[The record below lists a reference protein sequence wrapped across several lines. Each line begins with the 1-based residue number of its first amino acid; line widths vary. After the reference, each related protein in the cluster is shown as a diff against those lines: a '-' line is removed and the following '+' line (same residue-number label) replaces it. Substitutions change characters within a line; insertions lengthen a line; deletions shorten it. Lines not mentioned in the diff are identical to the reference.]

1 MRLIKIKNKLSLW
14 FVLLSFSTFAQD
26 SLTSLYLA
34 RCQVVSHYYAGLPFA
49 KDAFRALAKIKN
61 RSDLPTAYQI
71 IDSLTTKP
79 QGDVFWLYPVTA
91 LYLYGHTELPEA
103 YKLKIKYAFQNYTPL
118 RGDTENHWCMYY
130 ASLYLLSE
138 KEKDFVWFN
147 GKNSSENQQE
157 SKEWLYQWMETTV
170 TVGQGEFDSPLY
182 AMFFIAPLTMLYEF
196 AEDTL
201 MKKRAEIM
209 LYWLLADF
217 FIDYL
222 DGMYCGANSRIY
234 EYDIFSKRK
243 TLMSSLANF
252 LLGDKP
258 LQNPIPQLLLLAY
271 SHFRLPSIL
280 YAIATDRSIPYEN
293 KERKRSRNRIRYAKE
308 RSPVVSKYTYMSKT
322 FSLGS
327 IQTGRTEE
335 ILQHS
340 WQLNWKET
348 TTGEITTL
356 FGLHPYFSDNDMA
369 SLFPSLRKNV
379 VAEVVSSK
387 NSYDKEEKWIGASPY
402 EKLLQHKNI
411 LIGLYDFS
419 AKNIQYKHYNI
430 FFSKDLKKE
439 ISENNWIFCSHA
451 SIFIAFYPLKPYQ
464 FLKEEHGDRLRSFA
478 EKNGFVLYA
487 ENPKNFVS
495 FEGFKKQVI
504 HNFEIRYSEKQ
515 HTLQI
520 KTPTKVEMQF
530 SYADTRLINGK
541 KENPSSYPLF
551 ENPFSYSKVGSKKLT
566 IRYKTL
572 KMILDWQKGK
582 IFL

>member
-1 MRLIKIKNKLSLW
+1 MRLIKIKNNLSLW
-14 FVLLSFSTFAQD
+14 LILLSFSAFSQD

-34 RCQVVSHYYAGLPFA
+34 RCQVVSQYYANLPFA

-61 RSDLPTAYQI
+61 HSDLPTAYQI
-71 IDSLTTKP
+71 IDSLTTEP
-79 QGDVFWLYPVTA
+79 QGDVFWLYPITA
-91 LYLYGHTELPEA
+91 LYFYGYTELPET
-103 YKLKIKYAFQNYTPL
+103 YKLKIRYALQNYTPL

-130 ASLYLLSE
+130 ASLYLFSE
-138 KEKDFVWFN
+138 KEQDFIWFN

-234 EYDIFSKRK
+234 EYDIFTKRK

-271 SHFRLPSIL
+271 SHFRLPNIL
-280 YAIATDRSIPYEN
+280 YAIATDRSAPYEN
-293 KERKRSRNRIRYAKE
+293 KERKRSRNRIRYTKE
-308 RSPVVSKYTYMSKT
+308 RSPVVSKYTYMDKT

-379 VAEVVSSK
+379 IAEVVSSK
-387 NSYDKEEKWIGASPY
+387 TSYDKEEKWVGASPY
-402 EKLLQHKNI
+402 EKLLQYQNI

-419 AKNIQYKHYNI
+419 AKNILYKHYNI

-451 SIFIAFYPLKPYQ
+451 SVFVAFYPLKPYQ
-464 FLKEEHGDRLRSFA
+464 FLKEEHGDRLRSSS

-487 ENPKNFVS
+487 ENPKNFAS
-495 FEGFKKQVI
+495 LEDFKKQVI
-504 HNFEIRYSEKQ
+504 HHFEIRYSEEQ
-515 HTLQI
+515 HALQI
-520 KTPTKVEMQF
+520 KVPTKVEILF
-530 SYADTRLINGK
+530 AYADTRLVNGK

-551 ENPFSYSKVGSKKLT
+551 ENPFLYSKVGSKKLI

-582 IFL
+582 IFP